1 MHTSSFR
8 SRISSLDHKQ
18 FGSIYSVT
26 RKRSTTIQDKTRTQF
41 DWNQIEEIALHGAYP
56 TRLLHSQ
63 SVFLPR
69 LTFSIDH
76 CFYRTYQHPTR
87 KRKNLSL
94 PPQLAAELTALG
106 HSVGT
111 NSNGWN
117 ARKYSKSSAGGK
129 PAQKQSS
136 SKHPSSSTD
145 RRDRNASLK
154 NTTAAKRGKPPS
166 ELKPN
171 KKRKIDDVPP
181 KAQGPSSS
189 KLKSGTALENL
200 LKKQQQP
207 QLVQKTKNQKHK
219 SKSKEEQFEDQQIA
233 WLEAQLGLK
242 SGRESK
248 DKLRQEF
255 EDDGLEDLF
264 DGLDELDQLVENLD
278 APQDQDDRV
287 NGNVNLDED
296 QPDDD
301 RWDHEISSEA
311 DQSLDSE
318 STWHGCGNIIDGS
331 DGLDSRNPS
340 PVEASTSHTELD
352 KLGQV
357 RLADKLDRPEAVPPS
372 ADNPTRYVPPHLR
385 SKQQAPTQA
394 HEKPDKPLLDL
405 RLKRQ
410 MNGIL
415 NRVSPTSLPV
425 CLESLRDLYMSHP
438 RAVITHGLGDMILDL
453 ISSKDSLSSALLV
466 TYAAL
471 VSAITRGGVQVS
483 GVEIGWAATFIA
495 ELTAKICTIY
505 ETAGPNSTTTDEFGK
520 SGINLLGF
528 LSHLYF
534 FQVVSCTLVY
544 DIVRLLTETGLS
556 EQRVEGLIVLLK
568 ASGLRLRHDDPSALK
583 DIIILVQAHRK
594 KLENPSPRT
603 MFMLDTLTDLK
614 NNKVRNEPQSGSGTN
629 EELQENLKKYLGG
642 LSKKTGSDP
651 EPIQFKLKDL
661 QEAHKKGKWWL
672 VGAGWNG
679 NPLVDE
685 KIQLQGRSQEG
696 STQDPTNK
704 AMIDL
709 ARRQGMNTDVRRSIF
724 NAIMTGEDYVDAC
737 EKINQL
743 SLNSV
748 QQREIIRVLL
758 HCLGKEKNYNPYYTM
773 IGQKLAS
780 ESRSI
785 QITMQ
790 FLLWDFFRELDGA
803 QNDNHGGSMD
813 LKKLQHL
820 AWAYGWWIA
829 KGSLAIT
836 VLKPLPFGC
845 LQSKTQEFLSILISL
860 IFVSIHSAS
869 PTLIPASSS
878 SNISASVTSTSTKL
892 TKIDSPSL
900 ETIFKKLL
908 VNSTLSRSFL
918 GFLVEE
924 SNQTGYEF
932 YLNKFITHPL
942 SSSSNLSSNHLD
954 FFGLKVPQSRLVYFL
969 NLITLSKSCIVDFL
983 SDQI

>member
-41 DWNQIEEIALHGAYP
+41 DWNQIEEIALHA
-56 TRLLHSQ
+56 S
-63 SVFLPR
+63 
-69 LTFSIDH
+69 
-76 CFYRTYQHPTR
+76 
-87 KRKNLSL
+87 
-94 PPQLAAELTALG
+94 
-106 HSVGT
+106 
-111 NSNGWN
+111 NSE
-117 ARKYSKSSAGGK
+117 KEK
-129 PAQKQSS
+129 PE
-136 SKHPSSSTD
+136 PSSSIGCRTYCTWPQ
-145 RRDRNASLK
+145 RRHELKWLERSQIFKIISRREASSEAILLK
-154 NTTAAKRGKPPS
+154 ASIFFNRSSGSQCISQEYYCGKKGKPPS

-790 FLLWDFFRELDGA
+790 FLLWDFFRELGEKEVGGQEMLKNLNLEQDGA

-813 LKKLQHL
+813 LKSFSILL
-820 AWAYGWWIA
+820 GRMDA
-829 KGSLAIT
+829 ST
-836 VLKPLPFGC
+836 VWMSPIQNSRVFVD
-845 LQSKTQEFLSILISL
+845 LISL

-942 SSSSNLSSNHLD
+942 FFLLIFRRIIF